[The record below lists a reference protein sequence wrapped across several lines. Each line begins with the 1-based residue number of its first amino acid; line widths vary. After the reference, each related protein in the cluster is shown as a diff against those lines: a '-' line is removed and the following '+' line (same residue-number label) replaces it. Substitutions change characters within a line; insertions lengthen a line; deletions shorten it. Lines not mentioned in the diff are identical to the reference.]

1 MHEGELA
8 PWIYRQEI
16 FGAAFQTQSQCLTL
30 AWAWSKIVKIT
41 VCTMNA
47 HTNLVSP
54 LTHHIVMF
62 GQDHVDSDVDTL
74 DIPLM
79 LLLQSAI
86 WYGLPGVHQCMD
98 QAIMSLKVK
107 VILWC
112 LVHLNPTENEDKT
125 VHPLL
130 ELEQKKFLTKHHY
143 VRSKES
149 VEGAL
154 WSCV

>member
-8 PWIYRQEI
+8 PWIYCQEI
-16 FGAAFQTQSQCLTL
+16 FGAAFQPQSQCLTL

-62 GQDHVDSDVDTL
+62 GLDHMDSDFDTL

-79 LLLQSAI
+79 LLLQSAT
-86 WYGLPGVHQCMD
+86 WYGIPGVHQCMD
-98 QAIMSLKVK
+98 QAIMSLKVN

-112 LVHLNPTENEDKT
+112 LVHLNPTENEDKM

-149 VEGAL
+149 V
-154 WSCV
+154 